1 MTVTAKKPKSET
13 QSNLPRRVGIKEF
26 KDKATQLLA
35 ADEPFVVERHGK
47 PIGYYTPLGQRD
59 HAGARAAVDRLDA
72 TMERI
77 AARRGLTVNQLETL
91 MFTDPQPTDAPA
103 ND

>member
-1 MTVTAKKPKSET
+1 MTTTARKPNPT
-13 QSNLPRRVGIKEF
+13 APSNSPRRVGIKEF

-47 PIGYYTPLGQRD
+47 AIGYYTPLSRKD
-59 HAGARAAVDRLDA
+59 HAGAQAALDRLDA

-77 AARRGLTVNQLETL
+77 AAKRGLSVEQLESV
-91 MFTDPQPTDAPA
+91 MFAEPQPTD
-103 ND
+103 D

>member
-1 MTVTAKKPKSET
+1 MTTTARKPKPTAPSG
-13 QSNLPRRVGIKEF
+13 SPRRVGIKEF

-59 HAGARAAVDRLDA
+59 HAAVQVAVDRLDA

-77 AARRGLTVNQLETL
+77 AAKRGLSVEQLETL
-91 MFTDPQPTDAPA
+91 MFTDPQSTD
-103 ND
+103 D